1 MVGVALVF
9 VAGTFGV
16 LWLLNLAPVQTEDK
30 PTTLIIH
37 GPDRIEVGEQ
47 TNYALTLDGRV
58 CINNL
63 EEQIVEWSISRNGR
77 LMNVGQTTV
86 TIMSHS
92 AGEVIL
98 YAEFSGITAQKV
110 VKVYPRAEV
119 SLDDME
125 TWIHPGQ
132 WYITGVK
139 SIGVSDVSL
148 SLYREL
154 ETGRRVDVPSSTWES
169 YGSSEVVIH
178 ENGNYAL
185 VAEGKALSDGRVVRD
200 EKSLTVTPYVQRGYH
215 QFSWD
220 TENLV
225 ELTPADEMA
234 IRFFLDQ
241 ELGVEVNLLPVPE
254 GRIRDANRIDSDYVF
269 YKDSSRGDTLLY
281 QTGVASQGSTIRKMY
296 QSSAKGIDGRY
307 IYVCWDDFVVSANIG
322 NPGIRFV
329 DPTSGGGDSGS
340 SGGGSS
346 LPPPIGGGPSPSPPI
361 GGEGPSPLP
370 PMGGEGPS
378 PLPPIGGE
386 GPSPLPPIGG
396 EGPSPLPPI

>member
-1 MVGVALVF
+1 MERDKVIIMVGVALVF

-185 VAEGKALSDGRVVRD
+185 VVEGKALSDGRVVRD

-220 TENLV
+220 AENLV

-322 NPGIRFV
+322 NPGVSCFV
-329 DPTSGGGDSGS
+329 DSSGDGGSGGGGS
-340 SGGGSS
+340 SGGGPS
-346 LPPPIGGGPSPSPPI
+346 LPPPMGGGPSPSPPI
-361 GGEGPSPLP
+361 GGGGPSPP
-370 PMGGEGPS
+370 
-378 PLPPIGGE
+378 PPIGG
-386 GPSPLPPIGG
+386 GPSPPPSI
-396 EGPSPLPPI
+396 

>member
-1 MVGVALVF
+1 MERDKVIIMVGVALVF

-37 GPDRIEVGEQ
+37 GPDRIEVEEQ

-63 EEQIVEWSISRNGR
+63 EEQIVEWSISRNGQ

-110 VKVYPRAEV
+110 VQVYPRAEV
-119 SLDDME
+119 SLDME

-132 WYITGVK
+132 WYTTGVD
-139 SIGVSDVSL
+139 SVGVSDVSL

-154 ETGRRVDVPSSTWES
+154 ETGRRVGVPSSIWES

-178 ENGNYAL
+178 ENGNYVL
-185 VAEGKALSDGRVVRD
+185 VIEGKALSDRRVVRE
-200 EKSLTVTPYVQRGYH
+200 EKDLTVTPYVQRGYH

-220 TENLV
+220 AENLV
-225 ELTPADEMA
+225 ELTPADKMA

-241 ELGVEVNLLPVPE
+241 ELGVETDFSSE
-254 GRIRDANRIDSDYVF
+254 GKFRDANRISSDYVF
-269 YKDSSRGDTLLY
+269 YKDSSRKDILLF
-281 QTGVASQGSTIRKMY
+281 QTGIRSEGTTTRHVL
-296 QSSAKGIDGRY
+296 QSSIKGRDARY
-307 IYVCWDDFVVSANIG
+307 VYISWDDFIVTANIG
-322 NPGIRFV
+322 SPGVSFV
-329 DPTSGGGDSGS
+329 DPSSGDSGS

-346 LPPPIGGGPSPSPPI
+346 GGGS
-361 GGEGPSPLP
+361 
-370 PMGGEGPS
+370 S

-386 GPSPLPPIGG
+386 GPSPPPPIGGGGSSPLPPIGG
-396 EGPSPLPPI
+396 EGPSLPPPIGGEGPSPPPSISN